1 MIRARTRARDSNL
14 ALSIDLS
21 NYLIQKWCLESAKL
35 AIRPSFCLGLAVS
48 VVDEMF
54 GRIVFGHVPGQVFD
68 THVRDSSLPLS
79 DDGAVLLFQFIH
91 PLIAPNLPPARV
103 STWCVCENLSHHSA
117 DRAPPS
123 ITLSK
128 GGGIVPHL
136 YLVL

>member
-1 MIRARTRARDSNL
+1 MRDSNL

-21 NYLIQKWCLESAKL
+21 KCLIQKWCLESAKL

-79 DDGAVLLFQFIH
+79 STYRSQPLARPRVNVVRLRELVSPFGRPGAPLYNTKQRRRDRTPPLF
-91 PLIAPNLPPARV
+91 
-103 STWCVCENLSHHSA
+103 
-117 DRAPPS
+117 S
-123 ITLSK
+123 IIIEV
-128 GGGIVPHL
+128 GV
-136 YLVL
+136 

>member
-54 GRIVFGHVPGQVFD
+54 GRIVFGHVLGHVFD

-79 DDGAVLLFQFIH
+79 DEGAVLLFQFIRLSRPTSH
-91 PLIAPNLPPARV
+91 PLARQRGAFARTCLTIRPTGRPP
-103 STWCVCENLSHHSA
+103 L
-117 DRAPPS
+117 
-123 ITLSK
+123 
-128 GGGIVPHL
+128 
-136 YLVL
+136 